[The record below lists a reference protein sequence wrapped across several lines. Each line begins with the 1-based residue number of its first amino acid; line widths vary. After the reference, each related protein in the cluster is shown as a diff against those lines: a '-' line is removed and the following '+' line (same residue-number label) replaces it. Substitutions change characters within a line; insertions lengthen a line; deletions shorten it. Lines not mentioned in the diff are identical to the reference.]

1 MKAPMPHRDAHG
13 FTLLEVSV
21 TISLLL
27 MLASALV
34 IMIQQ
39 HITFME
45 MAQRQ
50 NFLARDAP
58 QIGSLL
64 GRIFN
69 QADHVFVFASRDD
82 AVSGSNPTI
91 GDGTAV
97 RLSFRGADQATRVRI
112 VSFEQGVS
120 SAQLRFYTYHADG
133 TETSWVIT
141 DKIASASFNMSQGIL
156 SAVLT
161 GPSGEEVTY
170 SGGPL

>member
-69 QADHVFVFASRDD
+69 QADQVFVFASRDD

-120 SAQLRFYTYHADG
+120 SAQLRFYTYRADG

>member
-1 MKAPMPHRDAHG
+1 MKAPMPHRHAHG

-58 QIGSLL
+58 QIGALL

-120 SAQLRFYTYHADG
+120 SAQLRFYTYRADG